1 MDVQSFGYVTMW
13 LCLNI
18 CMSVSVCTFAGN
30 VIVLLHFQV
39 DLQPSGKVMM
49 SLQFFMEDT
58 DTGKT
63 RSQLN
68 KRSKRIITKH
78 NLKND

>member
-13 LCLNI
+13 LCLHLYE
-18 CMSVSVCTFAGN
+18 CHCTFTGN

-39 DLQPSGKVMM
+39 DLQPSGKVMI
-49 SLQFFMEDT
+49 SVQFFLEDT
-58 DTGKT
+58 NTGKT

-68 KRSKRIITKH
+68 KCSKRIITKH
-78 NLKND
+78 N